1 MGEQMGEQTAILK
14 YRTYIPC
21 GFQAIIQEI
30 IDLPKSVFQENGGDF
45 GNPAA
50 PRQFSP
56 GRT

>member
-1 MGEQMGEQTAILK
+1 MGEQTAILK

-21 GFQAIIQEI
+21 GSQAIIQEI

-45 GNPAA
+45 DNPAA